1 MKKQVRYDIR
11 DYSISEIC
19 VFIEDKDTG
28 EDYKD
33 CMEIN
38 TTQGYIE
45 TYFADKTEKLLGI
58 DMTEDINDRHINHL
72 KNLHDVN
79 INEILNEYEE
89 TREYLKNKN
98 KNLGG
103 N

>member
-1 MKKQVRYDIR
+1 MKKQVRYDII
-11 DYSISEIC
+11 DYSVSEIC

-28 EDYKD
+28 EDYTD

-38 TTQGYIE
+38 TTQGHIE
-45 TYFADKTEKLLGI
+45 TYFADKTEKLLRI
-58 DMTEDINDRHINHL
+58 NMTEDINDRHINYL
-72 KNLHDVN
+72 KSAQDVN

-89 TREYLKNKN
+89 TKECLKNKN

>member
-1 MKKQVRYDIR
+1 MKKQVQYDIR

-28 EDYKD
+28 KDYKD

-89 TREYLKNKN
+89 TQEYLKNKN